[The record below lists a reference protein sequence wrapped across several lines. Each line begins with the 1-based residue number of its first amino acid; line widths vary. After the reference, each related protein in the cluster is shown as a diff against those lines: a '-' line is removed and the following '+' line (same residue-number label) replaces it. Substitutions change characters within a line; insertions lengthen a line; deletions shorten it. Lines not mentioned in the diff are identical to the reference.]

1 MNYSKKDIDRYFEGK
16 LSKKEAKDFLNWL
29 NSSEGEST
37 YNAII
42 EDIWSDESGTVDILS
57 EANTPQIPSY
67 SQKIVSLD
75 TLKRSENFNA
85 KKKSSSIKLW
95 VSVAASFI
103 LLISVSYI
111 FNLNT
116 TFQQVE
122 EPIVSIEV
130 KTIEKFTPK
139 GNKKIITLPDGST
152 VVLNAE
158 SKLTYSDDFVQNRII
173 TLEGE
178 GFFDVVRDE
187 DHPFQVIT
195 GNISTTALGTSF
207 NIKAYEGNPDIQ
219 VSLATGKVRVEN
231 SFDQNLLEIQP
242 GEAVYYSEEKNILKK
257 QEVDLSQVL
266 SWKEGV
272 LQFEKVPFN
281 QIIEDLERWYGVD
294 FQVIGNQKI
303 PDYKCSGTFKPHEY
317 LSNVLEVLSYSI
329 EFDYKINGKEVILE
343 FK

>member
-42 EDIWSDESGTVDILS
+42 EDIWSDESSTVDILS

-85 KKKSSSIKLW
+85 KKKSRSIKLW

-122 EPIVSIEV
+122 EPIVSKEV

-178 GFFDVVRDE
+178 GFFDVDCPVCGTKHSLKRE
-187 DHPFQVIT
+187 LIEKIT
-195 GNISTTALGTSF
+195 L
-207 NIKAYEGNPDIQ
+207 
-219 VSLATGKVRVEN
+219 
-231 SFDQNLLEIQP
+231 
-242 GEAVYYSEEKNILKK
+242 
-257 QEVDLSQVL
+257 
-266 SWKEGV
+266 
-272 LQFEKVPFN
+272 
-281 QIIEDLERWYGVD
+281 
-294 FQVIGNQKI
+294 
-303 PDYKCSGTFKPHEY
+303 
-317 LSNVLEVLSYSI
+317 
-329 EFDYKINGKEVILE
+329 
-343 FK
+343 

>member
-1 MNYSKKDIDRYFEGK
+1 MNYKKKDIDRYFEGK

-29 NSSEGEST
+29 NSPKGEST
-37 YNAII
+37 YNDII
-42 EDIWSDESGTVDILS
+42 EEIWSGESSNTDILS
-57 EANTPQIPSY
+57 ESIKPQIPPY
-67 SQKIVSLD
+67 SQKILSTD
-75 TLKRSENFNA
+75 KIRRSENFNA
-85 KKKSSSIKLW
+85 RKKSRSIKLM
-95 VSVAASFI
+95 VGVAASFI
-103 LLISVSYI
+103 LLLSASYI

-130 KTIEKFTPK
+130 KTIERFTPK

-158 SKLTYSDDFVQNRII
+158 SKLTYSDDFIQNRTV
-173 TLEGE
+173 TLKGE

-187 DHPFQVIT
+187 NHPFQVIT

-207 NIKAYEGNPDIQ
+207 NIKAYEGNPNIQ

-242 GEAVYYSEEKNILKK
+242 GEAVHYSEDKNILEK
-257 QEVDLSQVL
+257 QNVDLSKVL
-266 SWKEGV
+266 GWKDGI

-281 QIIEDLERWYGVD
+281 QIIDDLERWYDVD
-294 FQVIGNQKI
+294 FRVIGDEKI
-303 PDYKCSGTFKPHEY
+303 PDYKCSGTFNPHEY
-317 LSNVLEVLSYSI
+317 LSNVLEVLSYSV